1 MIKTVEILSLNDETQ
16 YFSFNTESNLDNI
29 KKKLK
34 DERGI
39 NIIEQLWF
47 INGNTLTYNTEI
59 KDNDDIESYWWVLLI
74 LCIVIIIMIAILLKK
89 CKKNT
94 TKIYPKLSNKIPEN
108 RVENNI
114 QETTIVTPFYS
125 YPDIHINTY
134 PKIYPDRLLVNET
147 YDRIHSDANNYA
159 LLNNDNNNI
168 ELQSYR
174 GHDHLNYS

>member
-59 KDNDDIESYWWVLLI
+59 KDNDDICV
-74 LCIVIIIMIAILLKK
+74 IVD
-89 CKKNT
+89 
-94 TKIYPKLSNKIPEN
+94 NKW
-108 RVENNI
+108 
-114 QETTIVTPFYS
+114 
-125 YPDIHINTY
+125 
-134 PKIYPDRLLVNET
+134 
-147 YDRIHSDANNYA
+147 
-159 LLNNDNNNI
+159 I
-168 ELQSYR
+168 ELK
-174 GHDHLNYS
+174 LNFFNDKKLKLPLVTSDITVYELKLVIFSLEKKLLPTQINLIYKNNTLEDSKKISDYKIVNKTTLNVTLNIKSGFL